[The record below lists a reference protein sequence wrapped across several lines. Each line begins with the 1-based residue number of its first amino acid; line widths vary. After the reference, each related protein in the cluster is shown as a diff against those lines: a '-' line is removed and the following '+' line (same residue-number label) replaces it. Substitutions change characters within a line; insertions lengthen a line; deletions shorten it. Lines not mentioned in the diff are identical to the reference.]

1 VPTKFYEDERLCQR
15 LCPASEVA
23 LYSHRNPGEDVTQA
37 VSSSGRS
44 YSELPNAF
52 SYRKQ
57 YNPACSCRAPGQSWA
72 EALRQL
78 DDHTLER
85 GDIVVTEEQAKAMS
99 QPRTDAQGKPIK
111 LEANP
116 ARNAPAARN
125 AAAGAPKSA
134 AAAPSPAPPAA
145 ASPPPPEDPPEEDR
159 AKRKVRS
166 VGPAFYPTR

>member
-1 VPTKFYEDERLCQR
+1 
-15 LCPASEVA
+15 
-23 LYSHRNPGEDVTQA
+23 
-37 VSSSGRS
+37 
-44 YSELPNAF
+44 
-52 SYRKQ
+52 
-57 YNPACSCRAPGQSWA
+57 
-72 EALRQL
+72 
-78 DDHTLER
+78 
-85 GDIVVTEEQAKAMS
+85 MS